1 MKRLK
6 NIASFMYPIKIE
18 SRKGEVTSYLE
29 VMQSNG
35 QYVLNSENANYSY
48 GGVHVI
54 FDKLFQKI
62 NIAQYNFKNVLLL
75 GMGAGSIIKLLQE
88 KYNINCAITAI
99 EKDEVVIELAKKYFG
114 INSYKNLTIV
124 NADAFEYSATCN
136 NTYDVIISDLFV
148 EWDVPKKFASYE
160 YLKNLKRMSSNNACI
175 IYNKMTE
182 LDIHK
187 KELVGVSAAFEKV
200 FPNAIIHK
208 LIVNDSENSILY
220 SNTLPLLIE
229 EAIYA

>member
-1 MKRLK
+1 
-6 NIASFMYPIKIE
+6 
-18 SRKGEVTSYLE
+18 
-29 VMQSNG
+29 
-35 QYVLNSENANYSY
+35 
-48 GGVHVI
+48 
-54 FDKLFQKI
+54 
-62 NIAQYNFKNVLLL
+62 
-75 GMGAGSIIKLLQE
+75 
-88 KYNINCAITAI
+88 
-99 EKDEVVIELAKKYFG
+99 
-114 INSYKNLTIV
+114 
-124 NADAFEYSATCN
+124 
-136 NTYDVIISDLFV
+136 V